1 MSIPDLMT
9 KNAHEYARLMEELL
23 TKVGEGIKSFILLRS
38 EKEEALKRVARAELD
53 IQRKPSTG
61 KDVPIQG
68 QGQSDVEALR
78 KDDPIQG
85 LKNVTGT
92 AIVAKTG
99 AEAIQQGKDN
109 QAKTDSILYLR
120 DNLEPGVPVQLKDGA
135 TVTSTIVS
143 DGIVEI
149 EVEKDGQKQ
158 SIGKVSETGIVAV
171 NPSYSNERLE
181 TIQELIDRQK
191 VEQSTEE
198 PQATQTTQATQVTQ
212 ATQAT
217 QTTPIAAVEN
227 EETSIQTQSIL
238 TEVTKTD
245 LNNLQ
250 AYLYS
255 DEHRMKNPNA
265 YLTKDMANKKMH
277 PHQQKYMQKARA
289 KHGSH
294 ITTTDRI
301 LDTDRYEVDL
311 APEDVEKISVANE
324 WAAREEAKEKSL
336 QKEQNNHISR

>member
-23 TKVGEGIKSFILLRS
+23 TKVGEGIKSFILLSS
-38 EKEEALKRVARAELD
+38 EIDEARKRVARAELD

-61 KDVPIQG
+61 KDLPIQDR
-68 QGQSDVEALR
+68 GQSDVEVLR

-92 AIVAKTG
+92 GIVAKTG
-99 AEAIQQGKDN
+99 AEAIQQGRDN
-109 QAKTDSILYLR
+109 QAKSDSILYLR
-120 DNLEPGVPVQLKDGA
+120 DNLEHGVPVQLKDGA

-181 TIQELIDRQK
+181 IIKELIDSK
-191 VEQSTEE
+191 KIEKS
-198 PQATQTTQATQVTQ
+198 TQATQVTQ
-212 ATQAT
+212 VN
-217 QTTPIAAVEN
+217 PIGGMEN
-227 EETSIQTQSIL
+227 EMTSIELQSIS
-238 TEVTKTD
+238 TQVTKRD

-255 DEHRMKNPNA
+255 DEYKQLNPNSSA
-265 YLTKDMANKKMH
+265 NRAMVNKKMQ
-277 PHQQKYMQKARA
+277 PHQEKYMKQARA

-294 ITTTDRI
+294 ISTTDPI
-301 LDTDRYEVDL
+301 LDTEQYEVDL
-311 APEDVEKISVANE
+311 APKDAEKISVANE
-324 WAAREEAKEKSL
+324 WAAKEEVKEKHL
-336 QKEQNNHISR
+336 QKERHNHISR

>member
-23 TKVGEGIKSFILLRS
+23 TKVGEGIKSFILLSS
-38 EKEEALKRVARAELD
+38 EIEEARKRVARAELD
-53 IQRKPSTG
+53 IQRKPSNG

-68 QGQSDVEALR
+68 QGQSDVEVLR
-78 KDDPIQG
+78 KDDPIQR

-99 AEAIQQGKDN
+99 AEAIQQRKDN

-120 DNLEPGVPVQLKDGA
+120 DNLEHGVAVYLKDGA

-158 SIGKVSETGIVAV
+158 SIGKVSDTGIVAV
-171 NPSYSNERLE
+171 NPSYSNEWLE
-181 TIQELIDRQK
+181 TIQELIDRQQ
-191 VEQSTEE
+191 VEKS
-198 PQATQTTQATQVTQ
+198 TQVTQ
-212 ATQAT
+212 STQA
-217 QTTPIAAVEN
+217 TPIAAVEN
-227 EETSIQTQSIL
+227 ETTSIELLSISTQ
-238 TEVTKTD
+238 VTKRD

-255 DEHRMKNPNA
+255 DEYKKLNPNS
-265 YLTKDMANKKMH
+265 YVNKEMVNKKMQ
-277 PHQQKYMQKARA
+277 PHQVKYMQQARA

-294 ITTTDRI
+294 ITTTDPI
-301 LDTDRYEVDL
+301 LDTEQYEVDL
-311 APEDVEKISVANE
+311 LPEDAKKISVANE
-324 WAAREEAKEKSL
+324 WAAREEAKEKHL
-336 QKEQNNHISR
+336 QKERHNHISR

>member
-38 EKEEALKRVARAELD
+38 EIEEARKRVARAELD

-61 KDVPIQG
+61 KDVSIQG
-68 QGQSDVEALR
+68 QGQSDVEVLR

-143 DGIVEI
+143 NGIVEI

-181 TIQELIDRQK
+181 IIQELIDSK
-191 VEQSTEE
+191 IIEQSTEE
-198 PQATQTTQATQVTQ
+198 PQVNQATQVTQ

-217 QTTPIAAVEN
+217 QATPIAAVEN
-227 EETSIQTQSIL
+227 EATSIQTQSIL

-265 YLTKDMANKKMH
+265 YLTKDMANKKMR

-324 WAAREEAKEKSL
+324 WAAREEAKEKRL
-336 QKEQNNHISR
+336 QKEQNSNISR

>member
-23 TKVGEGIKSFILLRS
+23 TKVGEGIKSFILLSS
-38 EKEEALKRVARAELD
+38 EIEEARKRVARAELD
-53 IQRKPSTG
+53 IQRKPSNG

-68 QGQSDVEALR
+68 QGQSDVEVLR

-99 AEAIQQGKDN
+99 AEAIQQRKDN
-109 QAKTDSILYLR
+109 LAKTDSILYLR
-120 DNLEPGVPVQLKDGA
+120 DNLEHGVPVHLKDGA

-149 EVEKDGQKQ
+149 EVKKDGQKQ

-171 NPSYSNERLE
+171 NLSYSNERLE

-191 VEQSTEE
+191 IEKS
-198 PQATQTTQATQVTQ
+198 TQVTQ
-212 ATQAT
+212 STQAN
-217 QTTPIAAVEN
+217 PIAAVEN
-227 EETSIQTQSIL
+227 ETTSIELQSIS
-238 TEVTKTD
+238 TQVTKRD

-255 DEHRMKNPNA
+255 DKYKKLNPNSS
-265 YLTKDMANKKMH
+265 ANKEMVNKKIQ
-277 PHQQKYMQKARA
+277 PHQAKYMQQARA
-289 KHGSH
+289 KHGSY
-294 ITTTDRI
+294 ITTTDPI
-301 LDTDRYEVDL
+301 LDTEQYEVDL
-311 APEDVEKISVANE
+311 APEDAKKISVANE
-324 WAAREEAKEKSL
+324 WAAREEAKEKHL
-336 QKEQNNHISR
+336 QKERHNHISR